1 MEYIWLIVL
10 AAVVV
15 GASLWQLAVWI
26 VETRAK
32 SRKYRAACTRAREKG
47 KPLLVAG
54 GPWGITRT
62 RRRFNVPAHGNS
74 DVCLD
79 IDPRALGDHPSGV
92 VANVTHIPFADKS
105 FGAVFAS
112 HLLEHLPTV
121 EAASQALDEL
131 NRVAEAVY
139 IVYPSRQS
147 LAGWL
152 IPDHHLWVWQKKSTT
167 YLKQRGKS
175 SGRRAA
181 EYYG

>member
-1 MEYIWLIVL
+1 MEYVWLIVL
-10 AAVVV
+10 AVVV
-15 GASLWQLAVWI
+15 GIGGWQLVVWI
-26 VETRAK
+26 RETRAK
-32 SRKYRAACTRAREKG
+32 NRQYRAATTRALKEG

-54 GPWGITRT
+54 GPWGVTRT
-62 RRRFNVPAHGNS
+62 RRRLNKPAHGGG

-79 IDPRALGDHPSGV
+79 IDRRAFNGHPRAVMAS
-92 VANVTHIPFADKS
+92 VTHIPFADKC

-121 EAASQALDEL
+121 DAASQALDEL

-147 LAGWL
+147 FAGWL
-152 IPDHHLWVWQKKSTT
+152 VPDHHLWVWQKASVT
-167 YLKQRGKS
+167 YLRQRGKS

-181 EYYG
+181 EHYG

>member
-1 MEYIWLIVL
+1 MEYLWLIVL

-15 GASLWQLAVWI
+15 GVGLWQLAVWL

-32 SRKYRAACTRAREKG
+32 NRQYKAACARALREG

-62 RRRFNVPAHGNS
+62 RRRLNIPAHGNG
-74 DVCLD
+74 DICLD
-79 IDPRALGDHPSGV
+79 IDPRALGDHPRGV

-121 EAASQALDEL
+121 EAARQALDEL

-147 LAGWL
+147 FAGWL
-152 IPDHHLWVWQKKSTT
+152 IPDHHLWVWQKDDTT
-167 YLKQRGKS
+167 YLRKRGKS
-175 SGRRAA
+175 TGGRAA
-181 EYYG
+181 EHYG

>member
-1 MEYIWLIVL
+1 MEYLWLIVL

-15 GASLWQLAVWI
+15 GVGAWQLAVWI
-26 VETRAK
+26 IETRAK
-32 SRKYRAACTRAREKG
+32 SRQYKAACACAREKG

-54 GPWGITRT
+54 GPWGATRT
-62 RRRFNVPAHGNS
+62 RHRLNKPAHGS
-74 DVCLD
+74 GDVCLD
-79 IDPRALGDHPSGV
+79 INPRAFDGHPRAVMAS
-92 VANVTHIPFADKS
+92 VTHIPFADKC

-121 EAASQALDEL
+121 DAASQALDEL

-147 LAGWL
+147 FAGWMV
-152 IPDHHLWVWQKKSTT
+152 PDHHLWVWQKDCTT
-167 YLKQRGKS
+167 YLRQRGKS
-175 SGRRAA
+175 TGKRAA

>member
-1 MEYIWLIVL
+1 MEYLWLIVL
-10 AAVVV
+10 AAVLVAA
-15 GASLWQLAVWI
+15 GAWQLAVWM

-32 SRKYRAACTRAREKG
+32 KRQYKAACDCALREG

-54 GPWGITRT
+54 GPWGITQT
-62 RRRFNVPAHGNS
+62 RRRLNKPAHGNG

-79 IDPRALGDHPSGV
+79 IDPRALGDHPRGV

-121 EAASQALDEL
+121 DAASQALAEL

-147 LAGWL
+147 FAGWV
-152 IPDHHLWVWQKKSTT
+152 IPDHHLWVWQKDSTT
-167 YLKQRGKS
+167 YLRQRGKS
-175 SGRRAA
+175 TGKRAA

>member
-1 MEYIWLIVL
+1 MEYLWLIVL
-10 AAVVV
+10 AVVVV
-15 GASLWQLAVWI
+15 GVGLWQLAVWI

-32 SRKYRAACTRAREKG
+32 SRQYRAACACAREKG
-47 KPLLVAG
+47 KLLLVAG
-54 GPWGITRT
+54 GPWGATRT
-62 RRRFNVPAHGNS
+62 RHRLNKPAHGNG

-79 IDPRALGDHPSGV
+79 INPRALGDHPRGV
-92 VANVTHIPFADKS
+92 VANVTHIPFADKC

-121 EAASQALDEL
+121 EAASQALAEL

-147 LAGWL
+147 VAGWV
-152 IPDHHLWVWQKKSTT
+152 IPDHHLWVWQKDSTT
-167 YLKQRGKS
+167 YLRQRGKS
-175 SGRRAA
+175 TGKRAA

>member
-1 MEYIWLIVL
+1 MEYLWLIVL
-10 AAVVV
+10 AALVV
-15 GASLWQLAVWI
+15 AAALWQLAVWLI
-26 VETRAK
+26 ETRAK
-32 SRKYRAACTRAREKG
+32 DRQYQAACARAREEG

-54 GPWGITRT
+54 GPWGVTRT
-62 RRRFNVPAHGNS
+62 RRRFGVPAHGNG

-79 IDPRALGDHPSGV
+79 IDRRALGDHPSGV

-131 NRVAEAVY
+131 NRVAGAVY

-147 LAGWL
+147 LAGWFV
-152 IPDHHLWVWQKKSTT
+152 PDHHLWVWQKNGVT
-167 YLKQRGKS
+167 YLRQRGKS
-175 SGRRAA
+175 PGRRMA
-181 EYYG
+181 EHYG